1 MKTIYL
7 SYLLFSFLLLL
18 SACENDDAILTPA
31 DLIESIQ
38 SEVRQ
43 DNSLRVDIT
52 ITFLRETEYSI
63 SYWPTDDE
71 SLKKETMMAQANG
84 KAVATLVLLEP
95 DRQYSFSLNA
105 SSGNAQVVSD
115 IYSFTTR
122 PLPSDVPVYNMIQ
135 NRLDEEIPGYVLQ
148 VRMDKP
154 GYITLM
160 NSEGEVLWYQNMEKA
175 VKVAN
180 FDPATN
186 TFFAILGDHP
196 EKEYT
201 GDWIVV
207 MDLFGNIV
215 LERESGDLY
224 PHHEIRRM
232 PDGNLL
238 VVNFVPRKYD
248 LSMWGG
254 DTDETVWGDGFTI
267 LDIDG
272 KILYQWDCF
281 EEMDPRD
288 DPDIMKMVAIT
299 SVLENPIWY
308 KDDWLHANSV
318 NFDEEG
324 NFYMTFN
331 WLNQLWKINK
341 TTGDVEYRV
350 GIDGNI
356 EITESAY
363 TSGIH
368 TAMPLKQDQVLLID
382 NGSTRQKTRALIY
395 DVDKTSQKAD
405 LLLDVA
411 LPKELSSAY
420 MSSVQKIGND
430 MLMFGSTFPC
440 AVIYTDMKGEIKRVI
455 TGLHQ
460 SYRAEYI
467 AEISY

>member
-1 MKTIYL
+1 
-7 SYLLFSFLLLL
+7 
-18 SACENDDAILTPA
+18 
-31 DLIESIQ
+31 
-38 SEVRQ
+38 
-43 DNSLRVDIT
+43 
-52 ITFLRETEYSI
+52 
-63 SYWPTDDE
+63 
-71 SLKKETMMAQANG
+71 
-84 KAVATLVLLEP
+84 
-95 DRQYSFSLNA
+95 
-105 SSGNAQVVSD
+105 
-115 IYSFTTR
+115 
-122 PLPSDVPVYNMIQ
+122 
-135 NRLDEEIPGYVLQ
+135 
-148 VRMDKP
+148 
-154 GYITLM
+154 
-160 NSEGEVLWYQNMEKA
+160 
-175 VKVAN
+175 
-180 FDPATN
+180 
-186 TFFAILGDHP
+186 
-196 EKEYT
+196 
-201 GDWIVV
+201 
-207 MDLFGNIV
+207 
-215 LERESGDLY
+215 
-224 PHHEIRRM
+224 
-232 PDGNLL
+232 
-238 VVNFVPRKYD
+238 
-248 LSMWGG
+248 
-254 DTDETVWGDGFTI
+254 
-267 LDIDG
+267 
-272 KILYQWDCF
+272 
-281 EEMDPRD
+281 
-288 DPDIMKMVAIT
+288 MKMVAIT